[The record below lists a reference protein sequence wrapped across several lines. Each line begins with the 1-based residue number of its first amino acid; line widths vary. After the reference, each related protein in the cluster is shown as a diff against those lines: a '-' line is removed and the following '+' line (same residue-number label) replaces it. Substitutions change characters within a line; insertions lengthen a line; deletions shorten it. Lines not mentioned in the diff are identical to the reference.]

1 MWPWGSAIA
10 CAVRRSEKLLHSLQG
25 FKGFIL
31 PLDDIGVVE
40 IYWKFTTPMSSAL
53 CQFFQIF
60 LTPMSSGHGL
70 IRIGC
75 GDFFCIILKNHFHM
89 NLNNSQPTT
98 PMSWGVS
105 GEHVQPCMETWC
117 WLVNSQLLC
126 HDASS
131 IQTAQSCNDAFLLA
145 VHPRSKYSYVMRSCC
160 YMWPHRRP

>member
-1 MWPWGSAIA
+1 MNLSIYQSIFLSIFLSIFRYYTSSRWH
-10 CAVRRSEKLLHSLQG
+10 RSSRN
-25 FKGFIL
+25 IL
-31 PLDDIGVVE
+31 E
-40 IYWKFTTPMSSAL
+40 IYNSYVICLMS
-53 CQFFQIF
+53 FFLKK

-117 WLVNSQLLC
+117 WLVTSQLLC
-126 HDASS
+126 HDVSS